1 MLQAIKI
8 SKKYS
13 REGAKSG
20 YHDALSNVSAE
31 FKENC
36 VYALVGESG
45 SGKSTLARIL
55 SFIEFPT
62 SGHVLLD
69 GTDIKEYSRAELR
82 KKRSDIQL
90 VMQDAESSLDPRQRI
105 TDILDEP
112 LIHLAN
118 IAKGQRAGEKERLL
132 QMVGLSDEILLR
144 LPKELS
150 GGQQKRICIARA
162 LAANPKLIIFDE
174 SFSGLDVTLRKQ
186 ILDLLKEL
194 RTKLSCG
201 YLIITHDLD
210 VAMYMAEH
218 ILVMKNGEIVD
229 RIINPKGFEDF
240 TSPYAGQL
248 VKALLSK
255 RHALQ

>member
-1 MLQAIKI
+1 MLQAISI
-8 SKKYS
+8 SKKYP
-13 REGAKSG
+13 REGAKGG
-20 YHDALSNVSAE
+20 YCDALSNASAE

-36 VYALVGESG
+36 VYVLVGESG
-45 SGKSTLARIL
+45 SGKSTFARLL
-55 SFIEFPT
+55 SFIEYPT
-62 SGHVLLD
+62 SGNLLLD
-69 GTDIKEYSRAELR
+69 GTNIREYGRAELR
-82 KKRSDIQL
+82 KKYSDIQL
-90 VMQDAESSLDPRQRI
+90 IMQDAESSLDPRQRI

-118 IAKGQRAGEKERLL
+118 IAKVQRTGEKERLL
-132 QMVGLSDEILLR
+132 KMVGLSDEILLR
-144 LPKELS
+144 FPKELS

-162 LAANPKLIIFDE
+162 LAVNPRMIIFDE
-174 SFSGLDVTLRKQ
+174 SFSGLDVSLRKQ

-194 RTKLSCG
+194 RTRLSCS

-240 TSPYAGQL
+240 TSPYARQL

-255 RHALQ
+255 RHTLQ